1 MNKQPEQTAKTRAAI
16 IQAFLEIASE
26 KGISGV
32 TVASCMKRCGY
43 NRGTFY
49 EYFTDVEDMISQIE
63 AEIIDDLRGSI
74 SSLGSD
80 FIDMDFQSA
89 AAHAAKFLSSY
100 DDRIFVLISSKGDP
114 AFLQK
119 IEELICGFLQNIFD
133 FPEDPEI
140 RIYLVR
146 GYTASLIRAV
156 TCWKA
161 DNKPFPVER
170 LSKQLQEIWFS
181 DKHLTVQTM

>member
-16 IQAFLEIASE
+16 IQAFLEIASD

-49 EYFTDVEDMISQIE
+49 EYFTDVEDIVSQIE
-63 AEIIDDLRGSI
+63 AEIIEGLREGM

-80 FIDMDFQSA
+80 FSDMDFQSA
-89 AAHAAKFLSSY
+89 AAHAAEFLSSY
-100 DDRIFVLISSKGDP
+100 DDRIFILISSKGDP
-114 AFLQK
+114 SFLHR
-119 IEELICGFLQNIFD
+119 IEELICDFLQNVFE
-133 FPEDPEI
+133 FPEDPAI

-146 GYTASLIRAV
+146 GYAASLMRAV

-161 DNKPFPVER
+161 DGKPFPVEH
-170 LSKQLQEIWFS
+170 LSKHLQGIWFS
-181 DKHLTVQTM
+181 DKHLTVQTR